1 LEGTGFDTSVRFG
14 SWVSLKGTDFSSYA
28 SQPIKRAQAPEGC
41 FIQTDPRPS
50 WIIHEETLILKKAAK
65 LGALARGVFEAFD
78 TLSFLIEAQ
87 NMVQVPVLTG
97 FYAF

>member
-1 LEGTGFDTSVRFG
+1 MVA
-14 SWVSLKGTDFSSYA
+14 FSRWEKSPEITLRRKLRIRYWGIPVGRGRGLPA
-28 SQPIKRAQAPEGC
+28 STLA
-41 FIQTDPRPS
+41 
-50 WIIHEETLILKKAAK
+50 WIIHEQTLILKKAAK

>member
-1 LEGTGFDTSVRFG
+1 MAPNTI
-14 SWVSLKGTDFSSYA
+14 SWGGWRQVNI
-28 SQPIKRAQAPEGC
+28 P
-41 FIQTDPRPS
+41 
-50 WIIHEETLILKKAAK
+50 ILKNAAK

-97 FYAF
+97 VYAF

>member
-1 LEGTGFDTSVRFG
+1 MNQGTRGVTGAF
-14 SWVSLKGTDFSSYA
+14 LA
-28 SQPIKRAQAPEGC
+28 
-41 FIQTDPRPS
+41 
-50 WIIHEETLILKKAAK
+50 WIIHEQTLILKKAAT
-65 LGALARGVFEAFD
+65 LGAMARGVFEAFD

>member
-1 LEGTGFDTSVRFG
+1 MNR
-14 SWVSLKGTDFSSYA
+14 
-28 SQPIKRAQAPEGC
+28 RAVIARPA
-41 FIQTDPRPS
+41 QTDTASLDYSRTNAHSQKGRKS
-50 WIIHEETLILKKAAK
+50 WGS
-65 LGALARGVFEAFD
+65 GAGVFEAFD